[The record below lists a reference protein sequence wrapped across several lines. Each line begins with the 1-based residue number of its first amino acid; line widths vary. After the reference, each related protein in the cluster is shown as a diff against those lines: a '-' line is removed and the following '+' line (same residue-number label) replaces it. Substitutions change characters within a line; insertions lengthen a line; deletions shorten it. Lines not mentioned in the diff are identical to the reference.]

1 MPNMKAI
8 LLLYEKYPDA
18 YGNTVE
24 MKIWSVPHTELRPHC
39 LKYSLVYVVDN
50 CRVVGYD
57 NETGK
62 GDHKHIDGIEYPYQ
76 FESPSRLRND
86 FFKDIQAWKEKRYGD
101 QS

>member
-1 MPNMKAI
+1 M
-8 LLLYEKYPDA
+8 LLYEKYPDA

-62 GDHKHIDGIEYPYQ
+62 GDHQHIDGIEYPYQ
-76 FESPSRLRND
+76 FESPSRLRDD

>member
-1 MPNMKAI
+1 MKAI
-8 LLLYEKYPDA
+8 LLLYEKYPDV

-24 MKIWSVPHTELRPHC
+24 IKIWSVPHTELRPHG
-39 LKYSLVYVVDN
+39 LKYSLVYIVDR

-62 GDHKHIDGIEYPYQ
+62 GDHKHIDGSEYVYQ
-76 FESPSRLRND
+76 FESPTRLRAD
-86 FFKDIQAWKEKRYGD
+86 FLRDVQAWKEKRYGN